1 MTRRRVPK
9 VLGFARMRTSLAIGL
24 SGILLASIGCAK
36 FGYTDRVLHRVQSP
50 DGLTIAVCQEVPMF
64 DGPEFDVRV
73 ERRDGTRIR
82 ELFHMGDGGG
92 CDELIWSSDGR
103 TLAVLTSPVATIRIV
118 DVDWAL
124 AHPEIHERHWFY
136 REFSFS
142 TDRVTKQATDLRF
155 VSAFELEFQLCEYS
169 LRETQANNG
178 QIRCSQAARPQRL
191 RIPSPLVD
199 GRPA

>member
-1 MTRRRVPK
+1 
-9 VLGFARMRTSLAIGL
+9 MRTSLAIGL

-64 DGPEFDVRV
+64 DGPEFDVRL

-92 CDELIWSSDGR
+92 CDELIWSPDGR
-103 TLAVLTSPVATIRIV
+103 T
-118 DVDWAL
+118 L
-124 AHPEIHERHWFY
+124 AHPEIHERHCFY

-142 TDRVTKQATDLRF
+142 TDKVTKQATDLRF

-178 QIRCSQAARPQRL
+178 QIRCSQQAQPQRL
-191 RIPSPLVD
+191 RIPSPLIA

>member
-1 MTRRRVPK
+1 
-9 VLGFARMRTSLAIGL
+9 MRTLLAIGL
-24 SGILLASIGCAK
+24 SGVLLASIGCAK

-64 DGPEFDVRV
+64 DGPEFDVRL
-73 ERRDGTRIR
+73 ERRDGIRIR

-92 CDELIWSSDGR
+92 CDELIWSPDGR
-103 TLAVLTSPVATIRIV
+103 TLAVLTGHTATIRIA

-124 AHPEIHERHWFY
+124 AHPEIHERHWVY
-136 REFSFS
+136 RDFSFS
-142 TDRVTKQATDLRF
+142 SDKVNKRATDLRF

-178 QIRCSQAARPQRL
+178 QIRCGQQAQPQRL
-191 RIPSPLVD
+191 RIPSPLIA